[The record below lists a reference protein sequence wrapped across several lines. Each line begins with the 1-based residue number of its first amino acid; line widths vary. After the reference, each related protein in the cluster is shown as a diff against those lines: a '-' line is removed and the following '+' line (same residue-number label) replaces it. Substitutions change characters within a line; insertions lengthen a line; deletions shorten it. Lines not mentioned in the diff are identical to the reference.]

1 MLEVDDSELG
11 EDEREFLQRWAD
23 ALQVP
28 VEVLIIRILSAAVDG
43 DQYIQSRPVRPN
55 ALNNLR
61 TVRVV
66 SRRDVSRLWCAAT
79 NSPRYFTR

>member
-28 VEVLIIRILSAAVDG
+28 VGVLIVRILSAAVDG
-43 DQYIQSRPVRPN
+43 DQYIQNRPE
-55 ALNNLR
+55 
-61 TVRVV
+61 
-66 SRRDVSRLWCAAT
+66 D
-79 NSPRYFTR
+79 

>member
-28 VEVLIIRILSAAVDG
+28 VEVLIVRILSAAVDG
-43 DQYIQSRPVRPN
+43 DQYIQSRPE
-55 ALNNLR
+55 
-61 TVRVV
+61 
-66 SRRDVSRLWCAAT
+66 D
-79 NSPRYFTR
+79 